1 MGSVERLSSQMIDPL
16 ESKGNSSY
24 LAALELEYE
33 FINAFRLKLKYRL
46 ILSLLYWLSWAY
58 SFLAATLGTI
68 NGSVSLRILTNTE
81 FYTKND

>member
-24 LAALELEYE
+24 LTALELEHE